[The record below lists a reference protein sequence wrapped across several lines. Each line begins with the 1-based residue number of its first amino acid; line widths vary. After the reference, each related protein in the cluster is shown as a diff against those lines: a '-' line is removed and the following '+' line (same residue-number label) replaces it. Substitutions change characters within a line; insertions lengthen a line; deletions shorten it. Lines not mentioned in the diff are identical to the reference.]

1 MTGTINK
8 IGKVRQGSCCIHG
21 RVAQNCQRRG
31 LGGTDRVWRCRLI
44 ASDTDNGRY

>member
-1 MTGTINK
+1 MSGTINK
-8 IGKVRQGSCCIHG
+8 IGKVRQLLRTVHG
-21 RVAQNCQRRG
+21 RVAENCQRRG